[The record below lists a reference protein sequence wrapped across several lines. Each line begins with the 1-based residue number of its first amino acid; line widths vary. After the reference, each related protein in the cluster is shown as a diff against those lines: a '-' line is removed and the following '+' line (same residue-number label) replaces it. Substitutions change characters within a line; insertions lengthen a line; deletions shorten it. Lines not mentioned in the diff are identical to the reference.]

1 VIIVPL
7 MVVLNAGV
15 VVDAHALHGVAQQIS
30 RAKQADPDAF
40 HALARLRERL
50 ADLDDVEADLE
61 HLGPRG
67 LWPMVEMI
75 GFDAAPRGQ
84 FADGVWLSWQTS
96 LIEAAGAL
104 RDRRAA
110 PVFEAVLRSDNQP
123 FAVYRAAAQALAR
136 VSDEAGASAL
146 INLSHGDGLKQDAIL
161 AGMGASTRP
170 AVAHALVAE
179 LNAHPNPT
187 RAAHVIE
194 GLSEL
199 GNVGGNKD
207 DERTGARRSG
217 AGAGD
222 GVRALR
228 RRGPQ
233 GRLERAGVRRRSA
246 HRVAD
251 REREDAR
258 RRGARAQAAR
268 AADPEAF
275 GPLKRDYI
283 AEAVGSFAAG
293 SFCLGPRRAANA
305 SAMC

>member
-30 RAKQADPDAF
+30 RAKQADPEAF

-50 ADLDDVEADLE
+50 ADLDDVEAELE
-61 HLGPRG
+61 HLGARG

-75 GFDAAPRGQ
+75 GFDPAPRGQ

-96 LIEAAGAL
+96 LLEAAGAV

-161 AGMGASTRP
+161 AGMGACTRP

-199 GNVGGNKD
+199 GNVGGDKD
-207 DERTGARRSG
+207 D
-217 AGAGD
+217 D
-222 GVRALR
+222 VQVRDEA
-228 RRGPQ
+228 
-233 GRLERAGVRRRSA
+233 
-246 HRVAD
+246 
-251 REREDAR
+251 
-258 RRGARAQAAR
+258 AQALVTAYVR
-268 AADPEAF
+268 YDGE
-275 GPLKRDYI
+275 
-283 AEAVGSFAAG
+283 V
-293 SFCLGPRRAANA
+293 RRAASNA
-305 SAMC
+305 LVSVGAPHTELLIENEKMRGVAVPELKQLEQRIQKPAH